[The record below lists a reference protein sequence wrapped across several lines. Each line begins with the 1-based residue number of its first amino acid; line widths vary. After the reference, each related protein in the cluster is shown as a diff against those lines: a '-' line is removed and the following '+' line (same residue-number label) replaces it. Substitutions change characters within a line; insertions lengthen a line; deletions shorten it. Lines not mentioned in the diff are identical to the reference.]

1 MLEVLVFILLII
13 LSPIALIAGLFSLFL
28 FIILALALILTIG
41 SIPINIVKQVIKCLK
56 QEDQK
61 NTQK

>member
-1 MLEVLVFILLII
+1 MLTIAILII
-13 LSPIALIAGLFSLFL
+13 LSPIILIAGLFSLFITL
-28 FIILALALILTIG
+28 GILYLIL
-41 SIPINIVKQVIKCLK
+41 SIPISLVRQVRKCQK